1 VRKSSL
7 PQASPA
13 TSLNP
18 LRYRKL
24 PLFFG
29 GLTALV
35 FSGYSAYLYTSLQR
49 AIADGA
55 NIDVPADVSNRYNII
70 APSFDAA
77 VDHSEDLIGLTRLR
91 KKMVQQ
97 ASGDVCE
104 VSIGTGRN
112 LKFYD
117 WDFKGVNGVGKVG
130 NDYKIKRGKV
140 RSFTAVDK
148 SSEMLEIAHEKF
160 SREYPGKTGVR
171 WVIQD
176 ASEPLPPPPGS
187 GNEKTGNTGKKYDTI
202 VQTMGLCSTNDPVK
216 LLKNLGGCVEE
227 DGGRI
232 LLLEHGRGTW
242 NWLNYILDGLAPR
255 HALEFGCLWNKDIGE
270 IVKESGL
277 EVVKIERKHLGTTWW
292 IELRPKRK
300 DSMEVEVPQW
310 SGHDD
315 NDKSQEKTHWWW
327 SS

>member
-1 VRKSSL
+1 MRKSPTKPSL
-7 PQASPA
+7 TTPP
-13 TSLNP
+13 NP

-29 GLTALV
+29 GLTVLV
-35 FSGYSAYLYTSLQR
+35 FSGYSAYLFISLQR
-49 AIADGA
+49 AITDGA
-55 NIDVPADVSNRYNII
+55 NIDVPADVSNRYDVI
-70 APSFDAA
+70 APSFDAS
-77 VDHSEDLIGLTRLR
+77 VDRTERLIGLTRLR
-91 KKMVQQ
+91 KKMVQE

-117 WDFKGVNGVGKVG
+117 WDFKGMNGVGKVG
-130 NDYKIKRGKV
+130 NDYNIKRGKV

-148 SSEMLEIAHEKF
+148 SGEMLEIAHEKF
-160 SREYPGKTGVR
+160 SKEYPGRSGVQ

-187 GNEKTGNTGKKYDTI
+187 EGEKVGNTGKKYDTI

-216 LLKNLGGCVEE
+216 LLKNLGESVE
-227 DGGRI
+227 DSGRI

-242 NWLNYILDGLAPR
+242 NWLNYVLDGLAPR
-255 HALEFGCLWNKDIGE
+255 HALEFGCLWNKDIGQ

-277 EVVKIERKHLGTTWW
+277 EVLKIERTHLGTTWW
-292 IELRPKRK
+292 VELRPRRK
-300 DSMEVEVPQW
+300 DSIEMEVPQW
-310 SGHDD
+310 SGQDD
-315 NDKSQEKTHWWW
+315 DDKSQEKTQWWW